1 MGRSASGLP
10 DFDDPAGWKI
20 DVVQDGTV
28 GYVRFPALDGQLPA
42 GKTWIRGDADGASTS
57 GFDFGELEQF
67 AKSDPRDVLG
77 ALRAV
82 TSEVETVGSEQL
94 RGVETTHYRATVDPA
109 RAREARERQG
119 SDRRRSRSSISSA
132 PRRASARSRST
143 CGSTRR
149 GSFASSRCRSRP
161 RSRARRG
168 RARCRC
174 RSSSGTTARP
184 STSSSRPRLRSST
197 HPPSAASQPAR
208 KGLARHSGHGADAF
222 RDLARPGSARADPG
236 LAPEW
241 ARCECPRR
249 ARRGDDP
256 AP

>member
-1 MGRSASGLP
+1 MSSFAKLLGGFVAGLGGAKASGLP

-42 GKTWIRGDADGASTS
+42 GKTWIRGDADGPSTS

-109 RAREARERQG
+109 RAREARERARIGQG
-119 SDRRRSRSSISSA
+119 PQSLVDQLSAQAGVGPFPVDVWLDASGLVRKLSLSVEATEPSTSRSSEVSMSFELWDYGQAVDIEL
-132 PRRASARSRST
+132 PPASQVVD
-143 CGSTRR
+143 
-149 GSFASSRCRSRP
+149 ASS
-161 RSRARRG
+161 
-168 RARCRC
+168 
-174 RSSSGTTARP
+174 
-184 STSSSRPRLRSST
+184 L
-197 HPPSAASQPAR
+197 
-208 KGLARHSGHGADAF
+208 HS
-222 RDLARPGSARADPG
+222 
-236 LAPEW
+236 
-241 ARCECPRR
+241 
-249 ARRGDDP
+249 
-256 AP
+256 